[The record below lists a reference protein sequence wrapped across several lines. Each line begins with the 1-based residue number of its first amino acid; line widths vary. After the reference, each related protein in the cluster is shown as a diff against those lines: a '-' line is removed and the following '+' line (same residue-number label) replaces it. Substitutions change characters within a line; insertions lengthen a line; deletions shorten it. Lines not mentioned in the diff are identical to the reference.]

1 VNSEARYDKNIGLV
15 FRTQKTLDYWFCFTG
30 KASAMKKDV
39 HPKYEAATI
48 TCACGNTI
56 QTRSTVKEMSV
67 NTCSACHP
75 YFTGQQTLLDTEGRV
90 DQFMKRY
97 GIRKK

>member
-1 VNSEARYDKNIGLV
+1 
-15 FRTQKTLDYWFCFTG
+15 
-30 KASAMKKDV
+30 MKKDI
-39 HPKYEAATI
+39 HPKYDTASI
-48 TCACGNTI
+48 TCACGNVI
-56 QTRSTVKEMSV
+56 QTRSTVTDMSV